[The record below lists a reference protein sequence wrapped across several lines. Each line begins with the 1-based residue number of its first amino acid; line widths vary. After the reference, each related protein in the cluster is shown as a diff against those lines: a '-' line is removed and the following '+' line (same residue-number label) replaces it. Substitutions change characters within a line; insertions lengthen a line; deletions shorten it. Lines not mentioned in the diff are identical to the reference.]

1 MSDLCE
7 ESVLSYKAES
17 MRQLPLS
24 ELKAMK
30 TQEQAE
36 TCHSKLVD
44 MDTPLYLIKQV

>member
-7 ESVLSYKAES
+7 ENVLAYKAES

-36 TCHSKLVD
+36 TCHSRLVQG
-44 MDTPLYLIKQV
+44 TAPLYLITQV

>member
-7 ESVLSYKAES
+7 ENAIAYKAES

-36 TCHSKLVD
+36 TCHLRLVRRN
-44 MDTPLYLIKQV
+44 TPL